1 MITGYKT
8 ENHRLN
14 KPSKIILAIMIIAI
28 MIFFG
33 IVIGCGNYDQM
44 IELRTSGIS
53 NYDTTRTAPGIDSV
67 EYPYWRQCIIHYD
80 LDSER
85 TERTYFLIKF
95 TAYGKTD
102 TDIVFIK
109 KDTIKIKE

>member
-1 MITGYKT
+1 M
-8 ENHRLN
+8 N
-14 KPSKIILAIMIIAI
+14 KPSKIVLAIMIIFI
-28 MIFFG
+28 IFFI
-33 IVIGCGNYDQM
+33 IVISGCGNYDQM
-44 IELRTSGIS
+44 IELKTVGMVSKS
-53 NYDTTRTAPGIDSV
+53 DSIKSDSL

-95 TAYGKTD
+95 TSYGKTD

-109 KDTIKIKE
+109 KDTLYERKSK